1 MRKILLLVAAA
12 LTAAVSL
19 VADYGSSRYLNHD
32 YSVYVPAHPETVAS
46 FILDPSRQAEWVRV
60 PRFRLQRVEVVD
72 ADAGQLIYHLN
83 PESPGPGTPPNVAV
97 PVESRRVD
105 LPGRVRILFIL
116 QYPGGPNGETML
128 VYQFQLKQVNDLT
141 YVNLLL
147 SEDQKE
153 YALAYKIL
161 QRKPRLDELE
171 PAGRATQKN
180 LLRIIEAGAAR

>member
-32 YSVYVPAHPETVAS
+32 YSVYVPADPEAVAS
-46 FILDPSRQAEWVRV
+46 FILDPSRQAEWIRV
-60 PRFRLQRVEVVD
+60 PRFRLQQVEVVD
-72 ADAGQLIYHLN
+72 AETGRLVYHLTHAAAEQDQ
-83 PESPGPGTPPNVAV
+83 PAPVAA
-97 PVESRRVD
+97 PVESRRID
-105 LPGRVRILFIL
+105 LPGRIRILFIL
-116 QYPGGPNGETML
+116 KYPGGPRGETML
-128 VYQFQLKQVNDLT
+128 VYQFQLKPVNDLT

-147 SEDQKE
+147 SEDQKD

-161 QRKPRLDELE
+161 QRKARLNELE

-180 LLRIIEAGAAR
+180 LLRIIKAGAAR